1 MCFQEWNFGAYSRRI
16 QPDDINKMKFV
27 GTLEDLKLVGVLK
40 EKLNKVS
47 YLCGVFRKKYLSWHT
62 YKQFEIA
69 MKKEKI
75 HLEYLLNATSKNILW
90 SAIST
95 PTGLEDWFADKV
107 ISDDKIVEFHWG
119 KTELRKAE
127 IIAIRSFS
135 FIRFRWQDDEN
146 ERDYFEIKMTYNE
159 LTSDYV
165 LEITDFAEPDEVDDM
180 KELWESQVAKLRRT
194 CGF

>member
-1 MCFQEWNFGAYSRRI
+1 
-16 QPDDINKMKFV
+16 
-27 GTLEDLKLVGVLK
+27 
-40 EKLNKVS
+40 
-47 YLCGVFRKKYLSWHT
+47 
-62 YKQFEIA
+62 

-119 KTELRKAE
+119 KTEQRKAE

-146 ERDYFEIKMTYNE
+146 ERDYFEIKMTYDKYNI
-159 LTSDYV
+159 LSLPYLIYIVFIFYIIFDLY
-165 LEITDFAEPDEVDDM
+165 LM
-180 KELWESQVAKLRRT
+180 NL
-194 CGF
+194 